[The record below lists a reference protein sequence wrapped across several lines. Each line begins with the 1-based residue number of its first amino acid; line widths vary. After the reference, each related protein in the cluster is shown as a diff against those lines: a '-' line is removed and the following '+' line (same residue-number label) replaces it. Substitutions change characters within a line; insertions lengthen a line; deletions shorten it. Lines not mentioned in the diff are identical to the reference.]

1 MNDEQRQYQE
11 LIERGKRELVGARLI
26 VLYDPDR
33 PEQGAY
39 LCCSGRRATPETVN
53 FMVRYGRGL
62 VCLAMTEER
71 MRALGIP
78 LMVPGDAFPRRPTFG
93 ASIEARTGVTTGISA
108 ADRAR
113 TIAVASA
120 DGAGAADIV
129 MPGHVFPVLVH
140 AGGVLGKA
148 ALPEAAVDLMRIA
161 GEGDCAA
168 MCAILDEEGGIADA
182 AAVDRLAGDHR
193 LARVP
198 LAAVVSER
206 LRHDSVV
213 ERIAEKDIDV
223 GIGGG
228 IFRAVVYRN
237 DFDRHEHMALI
248 AGDLRGDPPP
258 LVRVH
263 SQCLTG
269 DVFGSLRC
277 DCGDQLALA
286 LERIA
291 QEGRGAVIYMHQEGR
306 GIGLANKIRAYA
318 LQDCGRDTVEAN
330 LELGFKEDLRDYGI
344 TAQILKDLGVSKVR
358 LLTNNPQKVSS
369 LARYGVTVV
378 ERISI
383 QTAPHRENIAYLRTK
398 REKLG
403 HLIDPLP
410 EGGKEDV

>member
-1 MNDEQRQYQE
+1 MNEEQRKYQA
-11 LIERGKRELVGARLI
+11 LIERGRNDLTSGRLV
-26 VLYDPDR
+26 VLYDAER
-33 PEQGAY
+33 PELGAY
-39 LCCSGRRATPETVN
+39 LCCSGRRASAAAVN
-53 FMVRYGRGL
+53 FMVRFGRGL

-113 TIAVASA
+113 TIMVASA
-120 DGAGAADIV
+120 DGARAEDIV

-140 AGGVLGKA
+140 AGGVLGKPS
-148 ALPEAAVDLMRIA
+148 LPEAAVDLARIS
-161 GEGDCAA
+161 GEGDSAA
-168 MCAILDEEGGIADA
+168 MCAILDAEGGIACSS
-182 AAVDRLAGDHR
+182 AVERLAEEHD
-193 LARVP
+193 LTLIP

-206 LRHDSVV
+206 LRRDSVV

-223 GIGGG
+223 GVGGG
-228 IFRAVVYRN
+228 IFRAIVYRN
-237 DFDRHEHMALI
+237 DFDRHEHMALV
-248 AGDLRGDPPP
+248 AGDLRGEPPP

-291 QEGRGAVIYMHQEGR
+291 REGRGAVVYMHQEGR

-318 LQDCGRDTVEAN
+318 L
-330 LELGFKEDLRDYGI
+330 
-344 TAQILKDLGVSKVR
+344 
-358 LLTNNPQKVSS
+358 
-369 LARYGVTVV
+369 
-378 ERISI
+378 
-383 QTAPHRENIAYLRTK
+383 
-398 REKLG
+398 
-403 HLIDPLP
+403 
-410 EGGKEDV
+410 